1 MLSQAQGSTCGV
13 DPATLCKIMGHANP
27 TITINLYCH
36 PGLED
41 MKNAIRDVDS
51 TWLKATDKEVKT
63 DVFLQEPKR
72 YSGTND
78 YSDDNKK
85 ADSMGRRL
93 ERLSFH
99 HLIIIY
105 LFTIHLS
112 MMIMQI
118 LQKPSAHNVQS
129 FRR

>member
-13 DPATLCKIMGHANP
+13 DPAMLCKIMGHANP

-51 TWLKATDKEVKT
+51 TWLKATDKKVKT
-63 DVFLQEPKR
+63 DVFVQEPKR

-78 YSDDNKK
+78 YSDDNKR
-85 ADSMGRRL
+85 SRL
-93 ERLSFH
+93 NGSAAGASIVPPSDH
-99 HLIIIY
+99 
-105 LFTIHLS
+105 S
-112 MMIMQI
+112 
-118 LQKPSAHNVQS
+118 LQLYSSVINKHRIKIAP
-129 FRR
+129 

>member
-1 MLSQAQGSTCGV
+1 MLSQAQGSTCDV

-51 TWLKATDKEVKT
+51 TWLKATDKKVKT
-63 DVFLQEPKR
+63 DVFVQEPKR

-78 YSDDNKK
+78 YSDD
-85 ADSMGRRL
+85 SEL
-93 ERLSFH
+93 PH
-99 HLIIIY
+99 
-105 LFTIHLS
+105 
-112 MMIMQI
+112 
-118 LQKPSAHNVQS
+118 PSLMLRGWS
-129 FRR
+129 FRALSLLRAFHRMLQYLIRGIEG